1 MRRFL
6 DNYEDDPEERE
17 MKVSDELEFMMNKS
31 NIPAIFQILEDRLVN
46 NYREVLLKDLEV
58 LYNDI
63 QHNLK
68 RAVRESR
75 ALKGE
80 LMETAQADL
89 SKRRKKVEENEKA
102 YAEILKCQ
110 KQLQAY
116 INDVDKKTE
125 NNLKKLLAAMDAPP
139 NPQYKKEGTKLY
151 KKALSKIKKITLSR

>member
-1 MRRFL
+1 M
-6 DNYEDDPEERE
+6 
-17 MKVSDELEFMMNKS
+17 
-31 NIPAIFQILEDRLVN
+31 
-46 NYREVLLKDLEV
+46 
-58 LYNDI
+58 
-63 QHNLK
+63 
-68 RAVRESR
+68 
-75 ALKGE
+75 
-80 LMETAQADL
+80 

>member
-1 MRRFL
+1 M
-6 DNYEDDPEERE
+6 
-17 MKVSDELEFMMNKS
+17 
-31 NIPAIFQILEDRLVN
+31 N

-110 KQLQAY
+110 KQLQEY
-116 INDVDKKTE
+116 IDDVDEKTK
-125 NNLKKLLAAMDAPP
+125 NNLKNLLAAMDAPP

-151 KKALSKIKKITLSR
+151 EKALSKIIKVK